1 MALNAK
7 LIMGRNY
14 DVLECEYEF
23 AQPIKE
29 NGQPAGRP
37 GGGLINLIIV
47 SPDDNDLQFHTWM
60 KEKTEMRDGLIEFLV
75 VSDSN
80 KTTTKTVHFKD
91 AYCIRLSEYF
101 NVENSIQMCTKL
113 TISAG
118 EVSFGKG
125 GEVTFKND
133 GKLSE

>member
-7 LIMGRNY
+7 LTLGHDY

-23 AQPIKE
+23 VQPIKE

-37 GGGLINLIIV
+37 GGGLIRLTVV
-47 SPDDNDLQFHTWM
+47 SPDDSDLQLHTWM
-60 KEKTEMRDGLIEFLV
+60 KDKTEMKDGKITFLV

-80 KTTTKTVHFKD
+80 KTSSKTLSFKD
-91 AYCIRLSEYF
+91 AYCIRLNEYF
-101 NVENSIQMCTKL
+101 NGQGEIQMCTKL

-118 EVSFGKG
+118 EISFGKG
-125 GEVTFKND
+125 EEVTFKND
-133 GKLSE
+133 GKLSN

>member
-7 LIMGRNY
+7 LTVGRDY

-23 AQPIKE
+23 VQPIKE

-37 GGGLINLIIV
+37 GGGLIRLSIV
-47 SPDDNDLQFHTWM
+47 SPDDSDLQLHNWM
-60 KEKTEMRDGLIEFLV
+60 KDKTEMKDGKITFLV

-80 KTTTKTVHFKD
+80 KTSTKTLNFKD
-91 AYCIRLSEYF
+91 AYCIRLCEYF
-101 NVENSIQMCTKL
+101 DLQKEIQMCTRL

-118 EVSFGKG
+118 EISFGKG

-133 GKLSE
+133 GKFSK

>member
-7 LIMGRNY
+7 LSMGGSY

-23 AQPIKE
+23 VQPIKE

-37 GGGLINLIIV
+37 GGGLILLTII
-47 SPDDNDLQFHTWM
+47 SPDDSDLQFHEWM
-60 KEKTEMRDGLIEFLV
+60 KEKTEMRDGIITFLV

-80 KTTTKTVHFKD
+80 KTTTKTVYFKD
-91 AYCIRLSEYF
+91 AYCVKLCESF
-101 NVENSIQMCTKL
+101 NVQSEFQMCTKL

-118 EVSFGKG
+118 KISFGKG
-125 GEVTFKND
+125 SEITFKND
-133 GKLSE
+133 GKLSD